1 MRLDFSLP
9 VVFLLKTL
17 RAFALADF
25 FTAKNTV
32 PLPTPS
38 AKASGAHYVFR
49 FLALPTKE
57 RF

>member
-32 PLPTPS
+32 PPPS